1 MNSLFLKALLLR
13 KHQRGSELPQKKGNS
28 TPPTRGQTD
37 LTLPEVIAGVVAHF
51 KSRKVSTFVETDV
64 SALIIKG
71 FCGGLS
77 FTSTSRFIGRG
88 CSS

>member
-1 MNSLFLKALLLR
+1 
-13 KHQRGSELPQKKGNS
+13 
-28 TPPTRGQTD
+28 
-37 LTLPEVIAGVVAHF
+37 LTLPEVIAAVVAHF
-51 KSRKVSTFVETDV
+51 KSKKVSTFVETDV

-88 CSS
+88 CSN